1 MFPGQVLSSFN
12 NRVNQ
17 GSRQYI
23 ILEILIPASVAIH
36 IDIAGEVL
44 EEEDDSN
51 SSEYDRDNQCEDDD
65 SNIFCDKG

>member
-1 MFPGQVLSSFN
+1 M
-12 NRVNQ
+12 
-17 GSRQYI
+17 
-23 ILEILIPASVAIH
+23 EILIPASVAIH